1 MQGYPDTIVI
11 LGAGPGGEM
20 TYWVLKE
27 TYPDVKVVFIDD
39 DPQHDYAQM
48 GDEQVPV
55 TSDWSLGAFRTG
67 QSHPHGFRQFLISS
81 TRPSTKKLLV
91 DKARA
96 AGLEPAP
103 PLVHPRAHLH
113 GAPTITL
120 KPGVIMYPL
129 SLVSIHSVIGEN
141 VHIFPGGTVGH
152 HCTVGDCSALNSCS
166 MINGY
171 VTLGEGVL
179 LGSGSMVK
187 EYVSIA
193 PWATIGIQA
202 AVIANIDEPRATY
215 AGVPA
220 KRLPRSGS

>member
-1 MQGYPDTIVI
+1 MHGYPDTIVI
-11 LGAGPGGEM
+11 LGAGPGGQVS
-20 TYWVLKE
+20 YWVLKE
-27 TYPDVKVVFIDD
+27 TYPHVKVVFLDD
-39 DPQHDYAQM
+39 ASQSDHAEM
-48 GDEQVPV
+48 GDERIPII
-55 TSDWSLGAFRTG
+55 SDWSLGDFREAQG
-67 QSHPHGFRQFLISS
+67 RKDGYRQFLISS
-81 TRPSTKKLLV
+81 TRPSTKKVLV
-91 DKARA
+91 DKARE
-96 AGLEPAP
+96 AGLAPAP
-103 PLVHPRAHLH
+103 PLVHPRAHLQ
-113 GAPTITL
+113 GAPSITL
-120 KPGVIMYPL
+120 KRGVIMHPF

-220 KRLPRSGS
+220 KRLPHSGS